1 MDFSKI
7 TYGERIIDILD
18 PLHDCPSGIKLTI
31 VCSEDKNVQKL
42 LRKFIDEQNR
52 YAAKGKTMPDEVTS
66 EYDVKLIQTSIT
78 SWQWGKHPKTKQ
90 EATWRGE
97 KPDLNPKNLK
107 DILENFPT
115 FKRQVLEEI
124 KEDKDFLQLL
134 K

>member
-1 MDFSKI
+1 MDFSKV
-7 TYGERIIDILD
+7 TYGERVIDILD
-18 PLHDCPSGIKLTI
+18 PLEDCPSGIKLTV
-31 VCSEDKNVQKL
+31 VCSEDKAVQKL
-42 LRKFIDEQNR
+42 LRKFIDERNR
-52 YAAKGKTMPDEVTS
+52 YAAKGKVMPDEVND

-78 SWQWGKHPKTKQ
+78 AWSWGKHPKTK
-90 EATWRGE
+90 EECTWRGE

-124 KEDKDFLQLL
+124 KEDKDFLHLS